1 MYVVISKLFSTI
13 IEIKVYKISSY
24 FRHSFLQKKKND
36 SQYFLGNIKG
46 V

>member
-13 IEIKVYKISSY
+13 IEIKVYKFSSY
-24 FRHSFLQKKKND
+24 FRHSFLEKKND